1 VKESITP
8 ELCALTAAES
18 AGVIDSF
25 TGTDVIAVSLS
36 FVALVVLY
44 GGYYRPAILAL
55 DAQLKR
61 TRFLLLLFPEELARS
76 VPAVVNAGR
85 KLIEGAM

>member
-1 VKESITP
+1 M
-8 ELCALTAAES
+8 
-18 AGVIDSF
+18 
-25 TGTDVIAVSLS
+25 
-36 FVALVVLY
+36 
-44 GGYYRPAILAL
+44 L

-61 TRFLLLLFPEELARS
+61 TRFLLLLFPEDLARN